1 VQLRKFDE
9 TDWMLYAG
17 AVGDPFIAEFESTLT
32 HNIYV
37 VIVDNYGLTISRY
50 KEDFLSPEFVTIEM
64 LPSQARALVS
74 MIEPSFDVF
83 DKLVDDAQIEPYS
96 DKYELS

>member
-1 VQLRKFDE
+1 MQLRKFDE

-17 AVGDPFIAEFESTLT
+17 AVGDPFIAEFENTLT

-37 VIVDNYGLTISRY
+37 VIVDNSGITISRY
-50 KEDFLSPEFVTIEM
+50 KDDFLSPDFVTIEM
-64 LPSQARALVS
+64 LPSQAMALVD

-83 DKLVDDAQIEPYS
+83 DKLINDAQLEPYS
-96 DKYELS
+96 ELV